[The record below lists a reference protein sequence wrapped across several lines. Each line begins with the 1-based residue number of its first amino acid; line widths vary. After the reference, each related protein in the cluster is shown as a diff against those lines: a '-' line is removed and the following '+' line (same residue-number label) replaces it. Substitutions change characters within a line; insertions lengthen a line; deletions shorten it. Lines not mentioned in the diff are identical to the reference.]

1 MESSPSVAVPEQ
13 ASESLPIALNDVA
26 RAWRSRL
33 DERLRPLGLSSA
45 MWAVIRRLAIGQAAL
60 TQRELAE
67 AVGIEGPTLVRLLDR
82 LEQHGIARRVS
93 DPRDRRIKRVEL
105 AEQARQNWDASLKA
119 GLELSSEL
127 TRGIPSKD
135 LETTRTVLRTM
146 LERL

>member
-13 ASESLPIALNDVA
+13 APESLPIALNDVA

>member
-1 MESSPSVAVPEQ
+1 M
-13 ASESLPIALNDVA
+13 
-26 RAWRSRL
+26 
-33 DERLRPLGLSSA
+33 
-45 MWAVIRRLAIGQAAL
+45 
-60 TQRELAE
+60 
-67 AVGIEGPTLVRLLDR
+67 RLLDR
-82 LEQHGIARRVS
+82 LEEHGIARRVS

-105 AEQARQNWDASLKA
+105 AEQARHNWDASLKA

>member
-1 MESSPSVAVPEQ
+1 MESSPSVAVPEP
-13 ASESLPIALNDVA
+13 SLEFLPIALNDVA

-45 MWAVIRRLAIGQAAL
+45 MWAVIRRLATGQAAL

-82 LEQHGIARRVS
+82 LEQVGIARRVS
-93 DPRDRRIKRVEL
+93 DPSDRRIKRVEL
-105 AEQARQNWDASLKA
+105 AEQARPSWDASLRT
-119 GLELSSEL
+119 GLELCNEL
-127 TRGIPSKD
+127 TRGISPRD
-135 LETTRTVLRTM
+135 LETTRQVLRTM

>member
-127 TRGIPSKD
+127 TRGIPPKD

>member
-13 ASESLPIALNDVA
+13 APESLPIALNDVA

-45 MWAVIRRLAIGQAAL
+45 MWAVIRRLATGQAAL

-119 GLELSSEL
+119 GFELSNEL
-127 TRGIPSKD
+127 TRGIPTKD

>member
-1 MESSPSVAVPEQ
+1 MESSPSVAGPEQ

-45 MWAVIRRLAIGQAAL
+45 MWAVIRRLATGQAAL

-127 TRGIPSKD
+127 TRGISPKD